1 MGAVDLVILIG
12 AILLTIDGVLKIIK
26 PDFRNL
32 RMSMPS
38 GISLAILGIG
48 LALKALGY

>member
-1 MGAVDLVILIG
+1 MGVVDLVILIG
-12 AILLTIDGVLKIIK
+12 AILLAIEGVLKIIK

-32 RMSMPS
+32 RMTMPT
-38 GISLAILGIG
+38 GITLAILGIG